1 MPENVAPKLTESHL
15 VEGEMLGR
23 TLKEDLT
30 PFSRN
35 RRARKA
41 PPERGLSTS
50 SDSEHMLQRLR
61 KVTAG

>member
-1 MPENVAPKLTESHL
+1 MPENVATKLTESHL

-23 TLKEDLT
+23 TLKENST

-41 PPERGLSTS
+41 PPERGLGTS